1 MTSVQLPLVKSYWP
15 AEDTGEV
22 RDISL
27 GQLLREAAASVPDRP
42 ALVNGVADPDQR
54 TIWNYTEFLEE
65 AERAARALLRDFT
78 PGDRISIWAP
88 NSARWVILQ
97 QAISLAGMV
106 MVAIN
111 PSCRSGEVQ
120 YILNQSEAVGIFHAD
135 SYRGYDMVGALDELQ
150 LQCPTLR
157 KRFSFDDW
165 DAFMKSADDDLDLPY
180 VSPTDPIQIQYTS
193 GTTGFPKGALL
204 HHKGVINEAHFVS
217 LRAGVPDGGV
227 CINAMPMYHIGGG
240 AVTLIGTIAMHG
252 TFVIMPGFDPG
263 LMLEL
268 FETYRGTHG
277 LVVPT
282 MLIALLDHPDRVK
295 RDLSSLLTIMSGA
308 SAVPR
313 TLVTRTC
320 EVLGCQFSIL
330 FGQTEMH
337 GVISQTRVS
346 DSPIDQA
353 ETVGRPLPQLEVKIA
368 DPGDG
373 SPVAI
378 GEQGEVCC
386 RGYQNM
392 LGYYNLPEMT
402 ATAVDSEGWLHM
414 GDLGSMDERGF
425 LKITGRLKDMIIRG
439 GMNIYPREIEE
450 LLFTHPSIDD
460 VAVIGVPDDE
470 WGEQVAAV
478 IQLKRDAKEPTAD
491 ELKQFCRER
500 LAAFKTPTWWIFV
513 DELPVT
519 PTGKVQKFILR
530 DQFSKNDLTVGQ
542 IDGVT
547 RIARSASHKQ
557 GN

>member
-547 RIARSASHKQ
+547 RIARSSSHKQ

>member
-268 FETYRGTHG
+268 FESYRGTHG

>member
-1 MTSVQLPLVKSYWP
+1 MTSVQLPLIESYWP
-15 AEDTGEV
+15 AEETGEV

-27 GQLLREAAASVPDRP
+27 GQLLREATASVPGRP
-42 ALVNGVADPDQR
+42 ALVDGVADPELRR
-54 TIWNYTEFLEE
+54 TWSYAELLEE
-65 AERAARALLRDFT
+65 AERAARALLRDFA

-88 NSARWVILQ
+88 NSAAWVILQ
-97 QAISLAGMV
+97 QGISLAGMV

-120 YILNQSEAVGIFHAD
+120 YILNQSEAAGIFHAD
-135 SYRGYDMVGALDELQ
+135 SYRGYDMAGALDELQ
-150 LQCPTLR
+150 FQCPALR
-157 KRFSFDDW
+157 KRFSFDSW
-165 DAFMKSADDDLDLPY
+165 DAFMESGDDNLDLPD
-180 VSPTDPIQIQYTS
+180 VGSTNPIQIQYTS

-240 AVTLIGTIAMHG
+240 AVTLIGTMAMHG

-268 FETYRGTHG
+268 FESHQGTHA

-282 MLIALLDHPDRVK
+282 MLIALLDHPDRSK

-313 TLVTRTC
+313 ALVTRTIDL
-320 EVLGCQFSIL
+320 LGCQFSIL

-346 DSPIDQA
+346 DAPIDQA

-368 DPGDG
+368 DTGDG
-373 SPVAI
+373 SPVPI

-392 LGYYNLPEMT
+392 LGYYNMPEMT
-402 ATAVDSEGWLHM
+402 AAAVDSDGWLHM

-450 LLFTHPSIDD
+450 LLFTHPSVGD

-478 IQLKRDAKEPTAD
+478 IQLKRDAEEPTAD

-519 PTGKVQKFILR
+519 PTGKVQKFVLR
-530 DQFSKNDLTVGQ
+530 DQFATKELDAGQ
-542 IDGVT
+542 VDGVT
-547 RIARSASHKQ
+547 RIARSSTTRR

>member
-268 FETYRGTHG
+268 FESYRGTHG

-547 RIARSASHKQ
+547 RIARSSSHKQ